1 MSLIFYTTVFIFR
14 LNVAAKIMEKYGYKH
29 GAGLGKLEQG
39 MSTALHV
46 EKTGLRGGKIIHERD
61 IPKSILFVP

>member
-1 MSLIFYTTVFIFR
+1 
-14 LNVAAKIMEKYGYKH
+14 MEKYGYKH

-46 EKTGLRGGKIIHERD
+46 EKTGLRGGKIIHEKD
-61 IPKSILFVP
+61 VPKSIA